1 MSRCNCAA
9 AGCPDK
15 GFARGEKPAYDT
27 VCFASSFAR
36 ESSPNITHITIDGE
50 KTLCGRR
57 DWMTTEGWRP
67 DLVACARCSHAYER
81 LGRPHWSD
89 MDASVLET
97 VGS

>member
-1 MSRCNCAA
+1 MIR
-9 AGCPDK
+9 
-15 GFARGEKPAYDT
+15 DT
-27 VCFASSFAR
+27 VCFA
-36 ESSPNITHITIDGE
+36 ITLDGE

-67 DLVACARCSHAYER
+67 DLVACARCSRAYEK